1 VRGNAAESLSS
12 SDKPTRLQ
20 QEILAAHESL
30 QACFREMEEVLA
42 KPVFDASALTSIR
55 LKLAGLRLTRGPL
68 IMRVAQAL
76 VGKVTDKEAEM
87 LAELRLSHQR
97 LLQSA
102 TAHTSRWTLE
112 AIAANW
118 PHYRDETRVLMR
130 QWVRKAELEQRLV
143 YPLVG
148 RCTD

>member
-1 VRGNAAESLSS
+1 
-12 SDKPTRLQ
+12 
-20 QEILAAHESL
+20 
-30 QACFREMEEVLA
+30 MEDVLA
-42 KPVFDASALTSIR
+42 KPAFDAHALTSVR

-76 VGKVTDKEAEM
+76 AGKVTEKEAET
-87 LAELRLSHQR
+87 LVELRLSHQR

-112 AIAANW
+112 AIEANW
-118 PHYRDETRVLMR
+118 TQYRDETRQQMS
-130 QWVRKAELEQRLV
+130 QWIRKAELEQRLV

-148 RCTD
+148 RCAEDA